1 MLGMTESDER
11 LDRVSDKI
19 DEARSAAKSLAEQD
33 VIDPDAVEGDPS
45 DTAEE
50 ATGRAAPDN
59 PRD

>member
-33 VIDPDAVEGDPS
+33 VIDPDGVEGDRP
-45 DTAEE
+45 DTADE
-50 ATGRAAPDN
+50 ATGRATPDAAS
-59 PRD
+59 D